1 VPLRDGALML
11 IASIKR
17 IALMGLLGMA
27 VAPQAR
33 AQAGAGDDSIV
44 VRVQR
49 FASDGNPAAAR
60 ALVDSVLVAAKEGST
75 SYVNALF
82 ARASIAESADA
93 ARKDYLRIALD
104 YSISPRAE
112 DALLRLAQLEIAR
125 GDRAAAK
132 QYLERLALEHPAGV
146 SRAQGAYWLGR
157 VLLDD
162 GAVGPACV
170 SLVEAKARVAAS
182 DVELANQITYY
193 ARPCA
198 AVRHA
203 ADSAR
208 ADSADKV
215 LKAARADS
223 VARADSITRA
233 AAADAKA
240 AAAAAKAAAKA
251 ATKTAATAK
260 KKGKTVAAPKGTAPN
275 VAPSDAKGGGWSAQ
289 VAAYD
294 TREEGER
301 LAKKLSDRG
310 YETRVTNEKPFRVR
324 IGRYSRRAEAID
336 LVAKL
341 KDAKIT
347 AIVVEAEKP

>member
-1 VPLRDGALML
+1 MMFAR
-11 IASIKR
+11 IKQ
-17 IALMGLLGMA
+17 IA
-27 VAPQAR
+27 VAILLCAAIAPAAG
-33 AQAGAGDDSIV
+33 AQAGTDDSIV

-49 FASDGNPAAAR
+49 LASDGNAAAGR
-60 ALVDSVLVAAKEGST
+60 ALVDSVLGAEKEGSPA
-75 SYVNALF
+75 YVNALF

-104 YSISPRAE
+104 FSISPRAE

-132 QYLERLALEHPAGV
+132 QYLERLALEHPAGS

-162 GAVGPACV
+162 GAVGPACA
-170 SLVEAKARVAAS
+170 SLAEAKARVAPS
-182 DVELANQITYY
+182 DVELANQVTYY
-193 ARPCA
+193 SRPCA
-198 AVRHA
+198 AFRHA
-203 ADSAR
+203 ADSAH

-223 VARADSITRA
+223 VARADSISKA
-233 AAADAKA
+233 AAAEAKA
-240 AAAAAKAAAKA
+240 AAAAAKKTAKA
-251 ATKTAATAK
+251 APK
-260 KKGKTVAAPKGTAPN
+260 KQPPKKEAPKP
-275 VAPSDAKGGGWSAQ
+275 APSDAKGGGWSAQ

-294 TREEGER
+294 TQEEAER
-301 LAKKLSDRG
+301 LAKKLNDRG

-324 IGRYSRRAEAID
+324 IGRYTRRADAID

-341 KDAKIT
+341 KDAKIA

>member
-1 VPLRDGALML
+1 MPRVRTMRVLFAR
-11 IASIKR
+11 
-17 IALMGLLGMA
+17 LLLA
-27 VAPQAR
+27 AAAPVVR
-33 AQAGAGDDSIV
+33 AQGGATDSTL

-49 FASDGNPAAAR
+49 LASNGNAAAGR
-60 ALVDSVLVAAKEGST
+60 ALADSVLGTAKEGSPT
-75 SYVNALF
+75 YVEALF

-93 ARKDYLRIALD
+93 ARKDYLRIAVD

-112 DALLRLAQLEIAR
+112 DSLLRLAQMEIAR

-132 QYLERLALEHPAGV
+132 QYLERLALEHPGGA

-157 VLLDD
+157 VLVDE
-162 GAVGPACV
+162 GALVPACA
-170 SLVEAKARVAAS
+170 SLAEAKARVTPS

-198 AVRHA
+198 AVQRA

-208 ADSADKV
+208 ADSIDKV
-215 LKAARADS
+215 MKAARTDS
-223 VARADSITRA
+223 IARAGS
-233 AAADAKA
+233 
-240 AAAAAKAAAKA
+240 AAKAEN
-251 ATKTAATAK
+251 TAK
-260 KKGKTVAAPKGTAPN
+260 KKAKALPKTKAKAPLKKEAPKAAAPETKGP
-275 VAPSDAKGGGWSAQ
+275 GWSAQ

-294 TREEGER
+294 SPEDAQR

-310 YETRVTNEKPFRVR
+310 YEARVTNEKPFRVR
-324 IGRYSRRAEAID
+324 IGRYARRAEAVD
-336 LVAKL
+336 LAAKL

>member
-1 VPLRDGALML
+1 MPRVRTMRVLFA
-11 IASIKR
+11 
-17 IALMGLLGMA
+17 GLLLA
-27 VAPQAR
+27 AAAPVVR
-33 AQAGAGDDSIV
+33 AQGGATDSTL

-49 FASDGNPAAAR
+49 LASNGNAAAGR
-60 ALVDSVLVAAKEGST
+60 ALADSVLGTAKEGSPT
-75 SYVNALF
+75 YVEALF

-93 ARKDYLRIALD
+93 ARKDYLRIAVD

-112 DALLRLAQLEIAR
+112 DSLLRLAQMEIAR

-132 QYLERLALEHPAGV
+132 QYLERLALEHPGGA

-157 VLLDD
+157 VLVDE
-162 GAVGPACV
+162 GALVPACA
-170 SLVEAKARVAAS
+170 SLAEAKAHVAPS

-198 AVRHA
+198 AVQRA

-208 ADSADKV
+208 ADSIDKV
-215 LKAARADS
+215 MKAARTDS
-223 VARADSITRA
+223 IARAGS
-233 AAADAKA
+233 
-240 AAAAAKAAAKA
+240 AAKAEN
-251 ATKTAATAK
+251 TAK
-260 KKGKTVAAPKGTAPN
+260 KKAKALPKTKAKAPLKKEAPKAAAPETKGP
-275 VAPSDAKGGGWSAQ
+275 GWSAQ

-294 TREEGER
+294 SPEDAQR

-310 YETRVTNEKPFRVR
+310 YEARVTNEKPFRVR
-324 IGRYSRRAEAID
+324 IGRYARRAEAVD
-336 LVAKL
+336 LAAKL

>member
-1 VPLRDGALML
+1 MPRVRTMRVLFA
-11 IASIKR
+11 
-17 IALMGLLGMA
+17 GLLLA
-27 VAPQAR
+27 AAAPVVR
-33 AQAGAGDDSIV
+33 AQGGATDSTL

-49 FASDGNPAAAR
+49 LASNGNAAAGR
-60 ALVDSVLVAAKEGST
+60 ALADSVLGTAKEGSPT
-75 SYVNALF
+75 YVEALF

-93 ARKDYLRIALD
+93 ARKDYLRIAVD

-112 DALLRLAQLEIAR
+112 DSLLRLAQMEIAR

-132 QYLERLALEHPAGV
+132 QYLERLALEHPGGA

-157 VLLDD
+157 VLVDE
-162 GAVGPACV
+162 GALVPACA
-170 SLVEAKARVAAS
+170 SLAEAKARVTPS

-198 AVRHA
+198 AVQRA

-208 ADSADKV
+208 ADSIDKV
-215 LKAARADS
+215 MKAARTDS
-223 VARADSITRA
+223 IARAES
-233 AAADAKA
+233 
-240 AAAAAKAAAKA
+240 AAKAEN
-251 ATKTAATAK
+251 TAK
-260 KKGKTVAAPKGTAPN
+260 KKAKALPKTKAKAPLKKEAPKAAAPETKGP
-275 VAPSDAKGGGWSAQ
+275 GWSAQ

-294 TREEGER
+294 SPEDAQR

-310 YETRVTNEKPFRVR
+310 YEARVTNEKPFRVR
-324 IGRYSRRAEAID
+324 IGRYARRAEAVD
-336 LVAKL
+336 LAAKL

>member
-1 VPLRDGALML
+1 MKKIAAAVVLCSA
-11 IASIKR
+11 IAS
-17 IALMGLLGMA
+17 AG
-27 VAPQAR
+27 R
-33 AQAGAGDDSIV
+33 AQAATDEPII

-49 FASDGNPAAAR
+49 FASDGNAAAGR
-60 ALVDSVLVAAKEGST
+60 ALVDSVLGAATEGSPA
-75 SYVNALF
+75 YVDALF

-104 YSISPRAE
+104 FSISPRAE

-132 QYLERLALEHPAGV
+132 QYLDRLALEHPAGV

-162 GAVGPACV
+162 GAIGPACA
-170 SLVEAKARVAAS
+170 SLAEAKVRVAAS

-193 ARPCA
+193 SRPCVA
-198 AVRHA
+198 FRHA

-208 ADSADKV
+208 ADSVEKV

-223 VARADSITRA
+223 VARADSITKA
-233 AAADAKA
+233 AVAEEKA
-240 AAAAAKAAAKA
+240 AAIAAKAEAAAKKKMKTVPAKA
-251 ATKTAATAK
+251 TSKTSPK
-260 KKGKTVAAPKGTAPN
+260 KEAPN
-275 VAPSDAKGGGWSAQ
+275 VTPSDAKGGGWSAQ

-294 TREEGER
+294 TQDEAER
-301 LAKKLSDRG
+301 LAKKLNDRG

-324 IGRYSRRAEAID
+324 IGRYTRRADAID

>member
-1 VPLRDGALML
+1 MRALVKKMGIAAL
-11 IASIKR
+11 VCAAIASP
-17 IALMGLLGMA
+17 AL
-27 VAPQAR
+27 
-33 AQAGAGDDSIV
+33 AQAGADDSIV

-49 FASDGNPAAAR
+49 FASDGNAAAGR
-60 ALVDSVLVAAKEGST
+60 ALVDSVLGAAKEGSPA
-75 SYVNALF
+75 YVNALF

-132 QYLERLALEHPAGV
+132 QYLERLALEHPAGA

-162 GAVGPACV
+162 GAVAPACA
-170 SLVEAKARVAAS
+170 SLAEAKARVSVS

-193 ARPCA
+193 SRPCA
-198 AVRHA
+198 AARHA

-208 ADSADKV
+208 ADSADKA
-215 LKAARADS
+215 LRAARADS
-223 VARADSITRA
+223 VARADSIAKATA
-233 AAADAKA
+233 AEAKA
-240 AAAAAKAAAKA
+240 AAAAAKTEAASKKKTKPVPAKPAPVKAPAKA
-251 ATKTAATAK
+251 A
-260 KKGKTVAAPKGTAPN
+260 PR

-294 TREEGER
+294 TQDEAER
-301 LAKKLSDRG
+301 LAKRLSDRG

-324 IGRYSRRAEAID
+324 IGRYARRADAID

-341 KDAKIT
+341 KAAKID
-347 AIVVEAEKP
+347 AIVVESEKP

>member
-1 VPLRDGALML
+1 MPRVRTMRVLFA
-11 IASIKR
+11 
-17 IALMGLLGMA
+17 GLLLA
-27 VAPQAR
+27 AAAPVAR
-33 AQAGAGDDSIV
+33 AQGGATDSTL

-49 FASDGNPAAAR
+49 LASNGNAAAGR
-60 ALVDSVLVAAKEGST
+60 ALADSVLGTAKEGSPT
-75 SYVNALF
+75 YVEALF

-93 ARKDYLRIALD
+93 ARKDYLRIAVD

-112 DALLRLAQLEIAR
+112 DSLLRLAQMEIAR

-132 QYLERLALEHPAGV
+132 QYLERLALEHPGGA

-157 VLLDD
+157 VLVDE
-162 GAVGPACV
+162 GALVPACA
-170 SLVEAKARVAAS
+170 SLAEAKARVTPS

-198 AVRHA
+198 AVQRA

-208 ADSADKV
+208 ADSIDKV
-215 LKAARADS
+215 MKAARTDSIARAES
-223 VARADSITRA
+223 VA
-233 AAADAKA
+233 KA
-240 AAAAAKAAAKA
+240 EN
-251 ATKTAATAK
+251 TAK
-260 KKGKTVAAPKGTAPN
+260 KKAKALPKTKAPLKKKAPKAAAPETKGP
-275 VAPSDAKGGGWSAQ
+275 GWSAQ

-294 TREEGER
+294 SPEDAQR

-310 YETRVTNEKPFRVR
+310 YEARVTNEKPFRVR
-324 IGRYSRRAEAID
+324 IGRYARRAEAVD

-341 KDAKIT
+341 KAAKIT

>member
-1 VPLRDGALML
+1 LGA
-11 IASIKR
+11 AAPV
-17 IALMGLLGMA
+17 AL
-27 VAPQAR
+27 
-33 AQAGAGDDSIV
+33 AQDSIV

-49 FASDGNPAAAR
+49 LASNGNAAAGH
-60 ALVDSVLVAAKEGST
+60 ALVDSVMGAAKEGSPA
-75 SYVNALF
+75 YVDALF

-132 QYLERLALEHPAGV
+132 QYLERLALEHPGGA

-162 GAVGPACV
+162 GASLAACA
-170 SLVEAKARVAAS
+170 SLAQAKARVAAS
-182 DVELANQITYY
+182 DVELANQIAYY
-193 ARPCA
+193 SRPCA
-198 AVRHA
+198 AVQRA

-208 ADSADKV
+208 ADSVDKAM
-215 LKAARADS
+215 KAALADS
-223 VARADSITRA
+223 IARADSITA
-233 AAADAKA
+233 AAAAEVKA
-240 AAAAAKAAAKA
+240 AAAAKKKEKAASKKA
-251 ATKTAATAK
+251 
-260 KKGKTVAAPKGTAPN
+260 APN
-275 VAPSDAKGGGWSAQ
+275 VAASDTKGAGWSAQ

-294 TREEGER
+294 TPEEAQR
-301 LAKKLSDRG
+301 LAKKLGDRG
-310 YETRVTNEKPFRVR
+310 YEARVTNEKPFRVR
-324 IGRYSRRAEAID
+324 IGRYAHRAEAID

-341 KDAKIT
+341 QDAKIT

>member
-1 VPLRDGALML
+1 ML
-11 IASIKR
+11 THMKKIVAAILLCSAIAS
-17 IALMGLLGMA
+17 A
-27 VAPQAR
+27 
-33 AQAGAGDDSIV
+33 AGAQGADDSII

-49 FASDGNPAAAR
+49 FASDGNAAAGR
-60 ALVDSVLVAAKEGST
+60 ALVDSVLGAAKEGSPA
-75 SYVNALF
+75 YVNALF

-93 ARKDYLRIALD
+93 ARKDYLHIALD

-132 QYLERLALEHPAGV
+132 QYLERLALEHPSGV

-162 GAVGPACV
+162 GAVGPACA
-170 SLVEAKARVAAS
+170 SLVEAKSRVAAS

-193 ARPCA
+193 SRPCVA
-198 AVRHA
+198 FRHA

-208 ADSADKV
+208 ADSAEKV

-223 VARADSITRA
+223 VARADSITKA
-233 AAADAKA
+233 AAAEAKA
-240 AAAAAKAAAKA
+240 AAAAAKAEAAAKKKAKTAPTKTPAKTPSKAPAKA
-251 ATKTAATAK
+251 ASPA
-260 KKGKTVAAPKGTAPN
+260 
-275 VAPSDAKGGGWSAQ
+275 APSDAKAGGWSAQ

-294 TREEGER
+294 TQDEAER

-324 IGRYSRRAEAID
+324 IGRYSRRADAID
-336 LVAKL
+336 LVGKL
-341 KDAKIT
+341 KAAKID
-347 AIVVEAEKP
+347 AIVVETEKP

>member
-1 VPLRDGALML
+1 MPRVRTMRVLFA
-11 IASIKR
+11 
-17 IALMGLLGMA
+17 GLLLA
-27 VAPQAR
+27 AAAPVAR
-33 AQAGAGDDSIV
+33 AQGGATDSAL

-49 FASDGNPAAAR
+49 LASNGNAAAGR
-60 ALVDSVLVAAKEGST
+60 ALADSVLGTAKEGSPT
-75 SYVNALF
+75 YVEALF

-93 ARKDYLRIALD
+93 ARKDYLRIAVD

-112 DALLRLAQLEIAR
+112 DSLLRLAQMEIAR

-132 QYLERLALEHPAGV
+132 QYLERLALEHPGGA

-157 VLLDD
+157 VLVDE
-162 GAVGPACV
+162 GALVPACA
-170 SLVEAKARVAAS
+170 SLAEAKARVTPS

-198 AVRHA
+198 AMQRA
-203 ADSAR
+203 ADAT
-208 ADSADKV
+208 
-215 LKAARADS
+215 
-223 VARADSITRA
+223 RADSIDKVMKAARTDSIARA
-233 AAADAKA
+233 GPAAKAENKAKTKAKALPKTKTLPKTNAKAPLKKEAPKA
-240 AAAAAKAAAKA
+240 AAPE
-251 ATKTAATAK
+251 TK
-260 KKGKTVAAPKGTAPN
+260 GP
-275 VAPSDAKGGGWSAQ
+275 GWSAQ

-294 TREEGER
+294 SPEDAQR

-310 YETRVTNEKPFRVR
+310 YEARVTNEKPFRVR
-324 IGRYSRRAEAID
+324 IGRYARRAEAVD